1 MYWLQLGQLTCFI
14 IAHISLFGLVTKTVT
29 SWLKKA
35 KMVCKV
41 TTISSRFPV
50 YLSHPQICER
60 IYILK
65 TCRISLCHSQKS
77 EITTEQH
84 VQREIQKFN
93 GKKASVAFTAMR
105 LISHKSGEKLCLHK
119 IQSKKIL
126 KNTEIQFIYI
136 IDTTVFSMSNTVDL
150 LEDQQHNQIQVCFI
164 RLP

>member
-1 MYWLQLGQLTCFI
+1 MGRCYGFSQDHFYFETCHKGKHLKFNFSLFQCELCTPRRKLIWKKKMYWLQLGQLTCFI

-84 VQREIQKFN
+84 VKGRYRN
-93 GKKASVAFTAMR
+93 SVER
-105 LISHKSGEKLCLHK
+105 KP
-119 IQSKKIL
+119 
-126 KNTEIQFIYI
+126 
-136 IDTTVFSMSNTVDL
+136 V
-150 LEDQQHNQIQVCFI
+150 
-164 RLP
+164 